1 MFYSKGYSLERMS
14 EFLTTTSQGVYGIPL
29 GVSAS
34 YIILFSIYG
43 IATKIAPIAL
53 ALIMFGLGLGLTVN
67 DFLRVVKIPR
77 DFLVGF
83 LCQVILLPII
93 AFILIKIIPMPLEIA
108 LGVMVIAAAP
118 GGVTSNVLTK
128 FANGDV
134 ALSVSLTAI
143 VSILS
148 ILTVPFIIFTSADLL
163 GVSEINRE
171 ISMTSMSLKMFFVVT
186 VPVIFG
192 MVVRSL
198 MTDFITRK
206 TLIVQRISVI
216 LFMIVFIS
224 IWVEEWDRIISF
236 ITRAGLVAF
245 ILNIVMIFTGYYV
258 AKYFTS
264 GVAQRKCIS
273 LECGL
278 QNGTLAVFVAT
289 QLFDNIVFMVPTA
302 AYALIMFV
310 TSIFFVLIVRKIN

>member
-1 MFYSKGYSLERMS
+1 ME
-14 EFLTTTSQGVYGIPL
+14 
-29 GVSAS
+29 
-34 YIILFSIYG
+34 
-43 IATKIAPIAL
+43 IATKIAPLAL
-53 ALIMFGLGLGLTVN
+53 AIIMFGLGLGLTLN
-67 DFLRVVKIPR
+67 DFLRVIKIPR
-77 DFLVGF
+77 DFIVGF
-83 LCQVILLPII
+83 ICQVILLPII

-108 LGVMVIAAAP
+108 LGVMIIAAAP

-148 ILTVPFIIFTSADLL
+148 ILTVPLIIFTSADLL

-171 ISMTSMSLKMFFVVT
+171 ISMTSISLKMFFVVT

-192 MVVRSL
+192 MIVRSL
-198 MTDFITRK
+198 MTDFIVSK
-206 TLIVQRISVI
+206 TLIIQRISVI

-224 IWVEEWDRIISF
+224 IWVEEWDKIISF
-236 ITRAGLVAF
+236 ITRAGLVAL
-245 ILNIVMIFTGYYV
+245 ILNIVMIFIGYYM

-264 GVAQRKCIS
+264 GVEQRKCIS

-289 QLFDNIVFMVPTA
+289 QLFNDIIFMVPTA

-310 TSIFFVLIVRKIN
+310 TSIIFVLIVRKIN